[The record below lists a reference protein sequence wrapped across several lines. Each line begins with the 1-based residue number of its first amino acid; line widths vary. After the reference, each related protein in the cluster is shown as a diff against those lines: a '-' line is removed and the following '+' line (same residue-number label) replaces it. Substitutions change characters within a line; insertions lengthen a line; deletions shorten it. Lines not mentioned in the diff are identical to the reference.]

1 MIKSIAITNH
11 LNDRLVIDMRDP
23 DYSTGFFIQSIT
35 GLDPVKANVNVSDYS
50 LIDGA
55 SFNSARIPSR
65 NIVISLGFLDVGT
78 PTIEEIRQSSYKYFP
93 TKKKIKFE
101 IVTDKRNCEAY
112 GYVEKNEVNIFSKTE
127 GSVISIICP
136 DPYFYSAE
144 DSLHTTVFYGVEN
157 EFEFEFSN
165 ESLTDS
171 LISMGSITN
180 KQEANVLYTGDVDTG
195 VIFNFYARGNVSNI
209 SVYNIYT
216 REELNLNIDLLTDD
230 ELFVSTIKGN
240 KYVTLLRNGSYYNY
254 LGALDIDN
262 SMWLQISK
270 GDNAF
275 AYTAVEGIENL
286 QLKVLNRILYEG
298 V

>member
-11 LNDRLVIDMRDP
+11 LNDRLVIDMRNP
-23 DYSTGFFIQSIT
+23 DYSAGFFIQSIT
-35 GLDPVKANVNVSDYS
+35 GLDPVKANINVSDYS
-50 LIDGA
+50 IMDGA
-55 SFNSARIPSR
+55 SFNSARLPSR
-65 NIVISLGFLDVGT
+65 NIVISLGFLYVGT

-101 IVTDKRNCEAY
+101 IITDKRKCEAY
-112 GYVEKNEVNIFSKTE
+112 GYIEKNEVNIFSKTE

-157 EFEFEFSN
+157 EFEFPFSN
-165 ESLTDS
+165 DSLTNP
-171 LISMGSITN
+171 LITMGSITN
-180 KQEANVLYTGDVDTG
+180 QQEANVLYTGDVDTG
-195 VIFNFYARGNVSNI
+195 VILNFYARGNVSNI

-216 REELNLNIDLLTDD
+216 REELNLHMDLITDD
-230 ELFVSTIKGN
+230 ELFVSTVKGD
-240 KYVTLLRNGSYYNY
+240 KYVTLLRGGSYYNY

-262 SMWLQISK
+262 STWLQISK
-270 GDNAF
+270 GDNVF
-275 AYTAVEGIENL
+275 AYTATEGVENL